1 MIFSPNIFD
10 KANLSSSRP
19 WKASTHIINNITPH
33 FYNHT
38 SRYKFQLKS
47 TFTANHAT
55 PWIPPRHAHIIPSAQ
70 HPPIP
75 TQRQFSNNAMV
86 YRQTRGKRQT
96 TTLDACASWDT
107 WRLAVATTPAPATLT
122 AYNPIK
128 HTTYRDEYKERLRLA
143 VCVQKK

>member
-1 MIFSPNIFD
+1 
-10 KANLSSSRP
+10 
-19 WKASTHIINNITPH
+19 
-33 FYNHT
+33 
-38 SRYKFQLKS
+38 
-47 TFTANHAT
+47 
-55 PWIPPRHAHIIPSAQ
+55 
-70 HPPIP
+70 
-75 TQRQFSNNAMV
+75 MV

-143 VCVQKK
+143 VCVQKSKTPQHRADEPLCVARNLCGGALAALFWWDG